1 MILPE
6 YVLFIAAFNAL
17 FSAVLILQK
26 EKALHDK
33 ILIVWLLYL
42 GLYIGAYGFLPDT
55 FFTDYPLLSASFIS
69 LLMLH
74 GPFLYFYTR
83 SLALIDFKITGRD
96 LYHLAPFALFNFFL
110 LIASFSPGMSSG
122 IRLDHV
128 QHEQETSLSFN
139 IFLTLTA
146 LSGPLYFLLC
156 IRLFRHLDANISRNF
171 STLEKVNLDWLRKL
185 VLSFGIVW
193 TIFVA
198 FAAIHH
204 VFHLFSWDFC
214 TDGLFLS
221 LSAFV
226 ILIGYFGIKQQVIFV
241 QYPERKREYV
251 TEARP
256 KYAGVTLEEKD
267 AEEYV
272 SRLQRFM
279 DREKPYLDP
288 NLSLPDLAEK
298 LQMPSH
304 LLSRVLNERLNLNF
318 FDFVNQYRVR
328 HVQALIHDPSYSH
341 LSLLGIAFESG
352 FNTKSAFNRVFK
364 KMTGQTPSQFK
375 NAL

>member
-1 MILPE
+1 MIVPE

-17 FSAVLILQK
+17 FSVVLIAQK

-42 GLYIGAYGFLPDT
+42 GVYIGAYGFLPDA

-83 SLALIDFKITGRD
+83 SLALIDFKLTGRD
-96 LYHLAPFALFNFFL
+96 LYHLVPFALFNLFL

-128 QHEQETSLSFN
+128 QHEQETSLLFN
-139 IFLTLTA
+139 IFLILTA
-146 LSGPLYFLLC
+146 LSGPVYFLLC
-156 IRLFRHLDANISRNF
+156 MRLFRRLDANLSRNF

-185 VLSFGIVW
+185 VLSFGVVW
-193 TIFVA
+193 TIFIV

-204 VFHLFSWDFC
+204 VLHLFSWDFC

-241 QYPERKREYV
+241 QNPGQKREYV

-256 KYAGVTLEEKD
+256 KYAGVTLEAKD

-272 SRLQRFM
+272 RRLEHFM
-279 DREKPYLDP
+279 DTEKPYLDP

-318 FDFVNQYRVR
+318 FDFVNQYRVK
-328 HVQALIHDPSYSH
+328 HVQALIHDPNHSH

-375 NAL
+375 NTL